1 MSASAECDSDPDE
14 APPPLPPVAAP
25 RAKASPP
32 KRSTASSAYSI
43 VTNLLHHIG
52 RPELLLNF
60 QNEEVSDE
68 LLPYADCESLVSLGL
83 TQEQA
88 RAAIKFMASGCPAPV
103 PAAAHHVHS
112 AVDDAGVL
120 PSTGASSRASAP
132 EPDHERPSA
141 PTAALAADKPF
152 CADALV
158 HDSNPVALPISAP
171 ATARTAPPPP
181 PPARAPAPA
190 TFSGHS
196 TAAIERFAVM
206 VQNSCRCRAARCAL
220 ALQVSLYDRLLASTA
235 GISAHSQKCL
245 GALGRLARLQCKCE
259 SHSMGLAAHLDMSL
273 KSSSGFLADVSFPA
287 LFGNLQQLTCAWKAV
302 EVKMAS
308 SAPLSS
314 LAALLKWWR
323 ALHDGS
329 DGPSLS
335 HVMLHALQLSAAHT
349 SSLIMGGGV
358 LWAWLLKT
366 RPAAQSFLSLALR
379 TLAAG
384 DVEYDIYSMITSP
397 IHAMADVCDQLML
410 LCDIDAID
418 FNFVVCTSSILRAVQ
433 SQLEVLL
440 SHPPSFNVLSI
451 LKLSWVQVCKLSFIS
466 PIPPPPGL
474 LCSPP
479 LPSAVTTASFV
490 PDCFAV
496 MAAIDTHIRLVF
508 PCWPWVL
515 NIPAADAT
523 LDIDFNSNNESASSA
538 LLSLAGVG
546 SLHLMFNSRV
556 LEKSWSDLINR
567 DSLPR
572 ASAHLT
578 EDGDWRISCRIT
590 DTEQRSD
597 LIREYTSYVIRVRHR
612 RLDWVVSRR
621 FSDFELLVK
630 QLQQELPAWAFN
642 QLLQLPSAKT
652 FGQSLNKNS
661 IAVIEMRRLQLEL
674 YLADLCARRAACQ
687 SSSLRKFLDFQSRL
701 QETDEHKS
709 NASIDSSA
717 ATSPRPSSASPS
729 LRGVAAA
736 VMASFS
742 SRKTAIAPKSS
753 NTQSPDSSEAADH
766 HADSPGVSRTT
777 SHRREAPDHGK
788 PVVVEPV
795 MYGVLYKRG
804 GFHNTGFLR
813 KSSWKNKAV
822 AIWPGLLAYWP
833 AVEEDKTKL
842 EPLSQLGTPTSVV
855 NLAGARI
862 SNFAERPNSFDI
874 HVSGGVITFTAHS
887 SEAFAAWLSCLVS
900 CIVPSSESF
909 SPPNIQVLLGLTS
922 APSSPRTE
930 PAVAPSGDAPASV
943 VDFPKESAASPP
955 NSRSAAATSW
965 FSLPLCSAK
974 EKDAVAPLLLLVA
987 AVHAVLE
994 HASPNVCAHLADALT
1009 QIDGDA
1015 YSALRS
1021 TATGRST
1028 AESSWIRLKS
1038 LVPEP
1043 MQEVFHG
1050 LLSRVS
1056 VISATQPPQPFA
1068 LTSASCPFGV
1078 ATEAAAIIVCLR
1090 AYLDEQGQPIL
1101 LPDDRDAAQLALP
1114 APAVDF
1120 IRVLLNMSFFSFPL
1134 TDTVHSSKR
1143 SSLMAASVD
1152 DAGALKRNSLVPLNA
1167 KLASAAVAPS
1177 TLLDGSADSSG
1188 KRASMTGAPVKRG
1201 SAAAGS
1207 TPPIVAFLA
1216 SSMCRSSQGMFADA
1230 AGGSIRCVSPP
1241 LCGSVLVA
1249 RDIQQHRA
1257 QGREPRPASCKSDA
1271 GAHSSCGLSFLFE
1284 PETLSRH
1291 PPRPARCL

>member
-1 MSASAECDSDPDE
+1 MSASAVCDSDPDD

-25 RAKASPP
+25 RAKAPPP
-32 KRSTASSAYSI
+32 KCSPAPSAYSI

-60 QNEEVSDE
+60 QKEEVSDE
-68 LLPYADCESLVSLGL
+68 LVLYADCDSLVSLGL

-88 RAAIKFMASGCPAPV
+88 RAAISFMSSGCPSPV
-103 PAAAHHVHS
+103 AAAAHHVPS
-112 AVDDAGVL
+112 AVHDSRLL
-120 PSTGASSRASAP
+120 PSTGASLP
-132 EPDHERPSA
+132 EPDPERPPPA
-141 PTAALAADKPF
+141 PTAALAADKTF

-158 HDSNPVALPISAP
+158 YDSNPVALPISAP
-171 ATARTAPPPP
+171 SHPPPP
-181 PPARAPAPA
+181 GSAPAPA

-196 TAAIERFAVM
+196 TAAVERFAVT
-206 VQNSCRCRAARCAL
+206 VQSSCRCCAARRAL

-235 GISAHSQKCL
+235 AISAHSQKCL
-245 GALGRLARLQCKCE
+245 GALGRLLRLQAKCE
-259 SHSMGLAAHLDMSL
+259 NHSMGLAAHLDMSL

-308 SAPLSS
+308 SAALSS

-323 ALHDGS
+323 ALHDHT

-335 HVMLHALQLSAAHT
+335 DVIMHALQLSAAHT
-349 SSLIMGGGV
+349 SALIMGGGA

-366 RPAAQSFLSLALR
+366 RPAAHSFLSLALR
-379 TLAAG
+379 SLAAG

-397 IHAMADVCDQLML
+397 IPAMADVCNQLTL

-418 FNFVVCTSSILRAVQ
+418 FNFVVCTSSILRVVQ
-433 SQLEVLL
+433 SQIEVLL

-451 LKLSWVQVCKLSFIS
+451 LKLSWVQVCKLSFVS

-474 LCSPP
+474 MSSPP

-496 MAAIDTHIRLVF
+496 MAAIGTDIRLVF
-508 PCWPWVL
+508 PCWPWL
-515 NIPAADAT
+515 LQLPAADAT
-523 LDIDFNSNNESASSA
+523 LDIDFSSGNESASSA
-538 LLSLAGVG
+538 LLSLVGVG

-567 DSLPR
+567 DSVPR
-572 ASAHLT
+572 ASAHAP
-578 EDGDWRISCRIT
+578 EDSDWRISCRIT

-597 LIREYTSYVIRVRHR
+597 FIREYTSYIIRVTHR

-674 YLADLCARRAACQ
+674 YLADLCARRVACQ

-701 QETDEHKS
+701 QEPDEHKS
-709 NASIDSSA
+709 NASIDTSA
-717 ATSPRPSSASPS
+717 AASPRPSSAAPS
-729 LRGVAAA
+729 LRGVAAT
-736 VMASFS
+736 VMATFS
-742 SRKTAIAPKSS
+742 SRKTAIAPK
-753 NTQSPDSSEAADH
+753 QSPDSSDAADH
-766 HADSPGVSRTT
+766 RAESPGVGRLT
-777 SHRREAPDHGK
+777 SHRREAPDLGK

-842 EPLSQLGTPTSVV
+842 EPLSQLGAPTSVV
-855 NLAGARI
+855 DLVGARI

-909 SPPNIQVLLGLTS
+909 SPPNIQVLLGL
-922 APSSPRTE
+922 APAPGSPRTE
-930 PAVAPSGDAPASV
+930 PAVAPSGDASASV
-943 VDFPKESAASPP
+943 VDVPKESAASPP
-955 NSRSAAATSW
+955 ISRPAAVTSW

-974 EKDAVAPLLLLVA
+974 EKDAIEPLLLMVA

-994 HASPNVCAHLADALT
+994 DASPIVCAHIAEALT

-1043 MQEVFHG
+1043 MQEMFQG

-1056 VISATQPPQPFA
+1056 VISVTQPQQPFA

-1078 ATEAAAIIVCLR
+1078 ATEAAAIIVSLR
-1090 AYLDEQGQPIL
+1090 AYLDEQAQPIL
-1101 LPDDRDAAQLALP
+1101 QPDDRDTAQLALP
-1114 APAVDF
+1114 APAVEF
-1120 IRVLLNMSFFSFPL
+1120 IRVLLNISFFIFPL
-1134 TDTVHSSKR
+1134 TDTVHSGKR
-1143 SSLMAASVD
+1143 SSLMAAPVD
-1152 DAGALKRNSLVPLNA
+1152 DAGARNSLVPSSA
-1167 KLASAAVAPS
+1167 KLLSAAVAPP
-1177 TLLDGSADSSG
+1177 TLLDGSAHSSG
-1188 KRASMTGAPVKRG
+1188 KVRRVSMTDVPVKRSSATAG
-1201 SAAAGS
+1201 SA
-1207 TPPIVAFLA
+1207 PPIVAFLA

-1241 LCGSVLVA
+1241 LCGSLVA
-1249 RDIQQHRA
+1249 
-1257 QGREPRPASCKSDA
+1257 P
-1271 GAHSSCGLSFLFE
+1271 
-1284 PETLSRH
+1284 
-1291 PPRPARCL
+1291 